1 MTSRHDD
8 RGSATVEFVVLA
20 TLMLVPLVYLVV
32 TLGRLQ
38 AASFAVDSAARAGV
52 RSFTR
57 APDDATAQ
65 SRAVAAV
72 RLALSDQGFTDGSGS
87 GAQVTCSASPCL
99 TPQGRVAV
107 QVSLDVLL
115 PGVPAVL
122 DAVVPTHV
130 TVRSTQLGMV
140 DQFRG
145 AVSPTAGVVVA
156 P

>member
-1 MTSRHDD
+1 MITRRGDQ
-8 RGSATVEFVVLA
+8 GSATVEFVVLA

-57 APDDATAQ
+57 APDEASAQ

-72 RLALSDQGFTDGSGS
+72 RLALSDQGFAGASP

-107 QVSLDVLL
+107 QVSLDVVL
-115 PGVPAVL
+115 PGVPPVL

-130 TVRSTQLGMV
+130 TVRSTQLGVV
-140 DQFRG
+140 DEFRS
-145 AVSPTAGVVVA
+145 ALAPTATA

>member
-1 MTSRHDD
+1 MSRRRDE

-20 TLMLVPLVYLVV
+20 TVMLVPLVYLVV

-57 APDDATAQ
+57 APDEATAQ
-65 SRAVAAV
+65 SRAMAAV
-72 RLALSDQGFTDGSGS
+72 QLALGDQGFAGAAP

-107 QVSLDVLL
+107 QVSLDVVL

-130 TVRSTQLGMV
+130 TVRSTQWGIV
-140 DQFRG
+140 DEFRS
-145 AVSPTAGVVVA
+145 ALA
-156 P
+156 PAATTP